1 MAHEDRVLIW
11 DEEKV
16 PETDSDDGDDAH
28 SGAVWE
34 VGGEAIIHTLVNVRS
49 KTVRLKVDRWALS
62 PDGTFWESSRRESEV
77 ERPGPQAEA
86 QNKKGDGG
94 LLGQSGG

>member
-1 MAHEDRVLIW
+1 M
-11 DEEKV
+11 
-16 PETDSDDGDDAH
+16 
-28 SGAVWE
+28 
-34 VGGEAIIHTLVNVRS
+34 NVRS
-49 KTVRLKVDRWALS
+49 KTVRLKVDRWALG